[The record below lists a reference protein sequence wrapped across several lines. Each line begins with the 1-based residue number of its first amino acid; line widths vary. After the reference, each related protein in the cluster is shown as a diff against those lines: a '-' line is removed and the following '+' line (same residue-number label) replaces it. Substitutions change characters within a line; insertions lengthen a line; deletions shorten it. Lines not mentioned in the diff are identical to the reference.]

1 MTTTR
6 LHAYSVATTSRVKI
20 LEMYSEFRDS
30 ERMN

>member
-6 LHAYSVATTSRVKI
+6 LHAYSVATILRTKI